1 MTYEGVMRMSMRFFH
16 VRAVVLPDDIERDL
30 YVADGRF
37 VAAEPSGAETLHTGG
52 YALPGL
58 VDMHNHLSLRSP
70 AGDNAP
76 PEERVRASGRL
87 EVSCGVLA
95 LREPGSPDRASA
107 GLGPDDGC
115 PRVITAGRFLSPPGG
130 YFPGLAREV
139 SASELPDAVEDE
151 ARASGAWVKLIGDFL
166 GPDGQLRAN
175 WPPEALVEATH
186 RAHDLG
192 CRVAIHVMT
201 ESVIEAAID
210 AGIDSIEHGTGM
222 LPDHIHAIAA
232 RDIAWVPTL
241 AAGGPD
247 DAVAFAESMGM
258 PADTVDWIRDAYER
272 TPAMVA
278 LAAASGVRVLAGT
291 DAGQFPHG
299 ALVEQIHLMRAY
311 GMSTEQALAAASWDA
326 RAYLGLAGIEPG
338 APADFA
344 VYASDP
350 RADLETLSQPELI
363 VLDGRVVPNTVR

>member
-1 MTYEGVMRMSMRFFH
+1 MSERFMH
-16 VRAVVLPDDIERDL
+16 VRAVVLPDGVERDL

-37 VAAEPSGAETLHTGG
+37 VDAKQCGAETLHTGG
-52 YALPGL
+52 YVLPGL

-70 AGDNAP
+70 AGDSAP
-76 PEERVRASGRL
+76 PEERVRASGRQ
-87 EVSCGVLA
+87 EVSRGVLA
-95 LREPGSPDRASA
+95 LREPGSPDRGSA

-166 GPDGQLRAN
+166 GQDGRLRAN
-175 WPPEALVEATH
+175 WPPEALVEATS

-201 ESVIEAAID
+201 EPVIETAID
-210 AGIDSIEHGTGM
+210 AGVDSLEHGTGM
-222 LPDHIHAIAA
+222 RPDYIQAMAA
-232 RDIAWVPTL
+232 RGIAWVPTL
-241 AAGGPD
+241 AADGAAG
-247 DAVAFAESMGM
+247 AVAFAESIGM
-258 PADTVDWIRDAYER
+258 PADTVDWIRNAYER
-272 TPAMVA
+272 TPAMIA

-299 ALVEQIHLMRAY
+299 ALVEQIHLLRAA
-311 GMSTEQALAAASWDA
+311 GMSVEQALAAASWDA
-326 RAYLGLAGIEPG
+326 RAYLGLPGIEPG
-338 APADFA
+338 APADFV

-350 RADLETLSQPELI
+350 RADLETLHHPELI
-363 VLDGRVVPNTVR
+363 VLDGRVMAGITR

>member
-1 MTYEGVMRMSMRFFH
+1 MSKRFFH
-16 VRAVVLPDDIERDL
+16 VRAIVLPDDIERDL
-30 YVADGRF
+30 YIAEGRF
-37 VAAEPSGAETLHTGG
+37 VGDKPDGAETLRAGG
-52 YALPGL
+52 YVLPGL

-70 AGDNAP
+70 AGDTAP
-76 PEERVRASGRL
+76 LEERVRASGRL

-115 PRVITAGRFLSPPGG
+115 PRVITSGRFLSPPGG

-166 GPDGQLRAN
+166 GPDGRLRAN
-175 WPPEALVEATH
+175 WPREALVEATR

-192 CRVAIHVMT
+192 CRVAIHVMI

-210 AGIDSIEHGTGM
+210 ADIDSIEHGTGM
-222 LPDHIHAIAA
+222 MPGHIQAMAA
-232 RDIAWVPTL
+232 RGVTWVPTL
-241 AAGGPD
+241 TEGGPAE
-247 DAVAFAESMGM
+247 AVAFAQSMGM
-258 PADTVDWIRDAYER
+258 PTDTVDWIRTAYDR

-278 LAAASGVRVLAGT
+278 LAAATGVRILAGT

-299 ALVEQIHLMRAY
+299 ALVEQIRLMRAC
-311 GMSTEQALAAASWDA
+311 GMSTAQALAAASWDA
-326 RAYLGLAGIEPG
+326 RAYLGLPNIEPG
-338 APADFA
+338 APADFV

-350 RADLETLSQPELI
+350 RADLETLHHPELI
-363 VLDGRVVPNTVR
+363 VLDGRVIADTTR

>member
-1 MTYEGVMRMSMRFFH
+1 MSKRFFH
-16 VRAVVLPDDIERDL
+16 VRAVVLPDDVERDL

-37 VAAEPSGAETLHTGG
+37 VGAEPSGAETLHTGG

-70 AGDNAP
+70 AGDSAP
-76 PEERVRASGRL
+76 PEERARASGRL
-87 EVSCGVLA
+87 ELSCGVLA

-139 SASELPDAVEDE
+139 SAGDLPDAVEDE
-151 ARASGAWVKLIGDFL
+151 ARASGAWVKLIGDYL
-166 GPDGQLRAN
+166 GPDGRLRAN
-175 WPPEALVEATH
+175 WPREALVEATS
-186 RAHDLG
+186 RAHDLD

-222 LPDHIHAIAA
+222 MSDHVHALAA
-232 RDIAWVPTL
+232 RGVAWIPTL
-241 AAGGPD
+241 APGGAGS
-247 DAVAFAESMGM
+247 AVAFAESMGM
-258 PADTVDWIRDAYER
+258 PTDTVDWLRNAYNR
-272 TPAMVA
+272 APAMVA
-278 LAAASGVRVLAGT
+278 LAAATGVRILAGT

-299 ALVEQIHLMRAY
+299 ALVEQIQLMRVY
-311 GMSTEQALAAASWDA
+311 GLSTEQALAAASWDA
-326 RAYLGLAGIEPG
+326 RAYLGLPGIEPG
-338 APADFA
+338 APADFV

-350 RADLETLSQPELI
+350 RADLETLHHPELI
-363 VLDGRVVPNTVR
+363 ILDGRAFHAIHRL